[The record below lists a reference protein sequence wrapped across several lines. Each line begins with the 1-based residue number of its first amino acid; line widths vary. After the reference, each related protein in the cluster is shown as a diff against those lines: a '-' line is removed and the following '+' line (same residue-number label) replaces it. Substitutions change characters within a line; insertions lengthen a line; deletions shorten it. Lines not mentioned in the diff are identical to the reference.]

1 MSTPEWLRL
10 LPASDHSVI
19 LYVGQEISDEA
30 RSRVMALVRELERE
44 PAAFVRNI
52 QPAYCSLMLDYDP
65 RIATERAVI
74 EYAVELA
81 GRAAPSRMLEAN
93 RVDIPV
99 AYGGASGPDLE
110 AVADH
115 AGLSL
120 KGVIELHS
128 STDYIVHFIGFSPG
142 FAYLGGMSPRLASP
156 RLRTP
161 RTRVPAGSIAIGGLQ
176 TGIYSHATPG
186 GWRIIG
192 RTSLNLF
199 DVRSN
204 RPCALSIGDRVR
216 FVPGV

>member
-1 MSTPEWLRL
+1 MTTPDWLRL

-44 PAAFVRNI
+44 PAALVRNI

-65 RIATERAVI
+65 RIATERTVI
-74 EYAVELA
+74 EYVLDLA
-81 GRAAPSRMLEAN
+81 RRAAPSMVLESK
-93 RVDIPV
+93 RVEIPV
-99 AYGGASGPDLE
+99 AYGGPSGPDLE
-110 AVADH
+110 SVADH
-115 AGLSL
+115 AGLSIED
-120 KGVIELHS
+120 VIELHS

-192 RTSLNLF
+192 RTSLSLF

-204 RPCALSIGDRVR
+204 PPCALSIGDRVR